1 MNREQLN
8 ALFDGELPPDEA
20 ARLREQIEADPA
32 ARRELLALAALGE
45 ALETLPGAHA
55 PADFA
60 ARVLGRARRPAPLFR
75 LVLPLAAAAAA
86 ILLALFLPFGAPRGF
101 VPPSHEEAQE
111 YFWEA
116 DVDTYGSLALR
127 DLKQEV
133 LAELDAS

>member
-1 MNREQLN
+1 MN
-8 ALFDGELPPDEA
+8 AVFDGELPSDEA
-20 ARLREQIEADPA
+20 ARVRAQIEADPA
-32 ARRELLALAALGE
+32 ARRELLALAAVDK
-45 ALETLPGAHA
+45 ALEALPGATA
-55 PADFA
+55 RADFA
-60 ARVLGRARRPAPLFR
+60 ARVLRRARSPAPLLR

-86 ILLALFLPFGAPRGF
+86 LLLALLPPLGETG
-101 VPPSHEEAQE
+101 PSEPVATEEPQE